1 MTLDREECEK
11 GACSVGGNEEKRLS
25 SCSLDDWVQTETA
38 QCIFEGAITFVSN
51 QLKSAVCP
59 DKLLNVTHTIL

>member
-38 QCIFEGAITFVSN
+38 QCIFEGAIKTIM
-51 QLKSAVCP
+51 LRLP
-59 DKLLNVTHTIL
+59 DDEA

>member
-1 MTLDREECEK
+1 MTVDREEECEK

-38 QCIFEGAITFVSN
+38 QCIFEGAI
-51 QLKSAVCP
+51 K
-59 DKLLNVTHTIL
+59 TIMLR